1 MLNFKEYGA
10 WLDWSSVSLGGGF
23 LVVSKKEAS
32 SKEDLV
38 GKSNLCRR
46 PFCPSLWL
54 CGRGSAAEIALQSVT
69 TLSNHQCI
77 HNEGFHLKLCEPHFI
92 QNGGGKKGCSAFF
105 LPVLF
110 SLSCCL
116 WKSLS
121 RYNQRIQRGTFFI
134 SVLLF
139 SLVPRMNEKHD
150 YTGSIKEALFAL
162 GVPVMI
168 S

>member
-1 MLNFKEYGA
+1 MLNFKEYSA

-54 CGRGSAAEIALQSVT
+54 CGRGSAVEIALQSVT

-92 QNGGGKKGCSAFF
+92 QNGGGKKVVPLSFCPSYFHCRVVCENHSAGIISAFSVGHFSSAFYFSALCQEWMKNMITRGASRKHF
-105 LPVLF
+105 LL
-110 SLSCCL
+110 
-116 WKSLS
+116 
-121 RYNQRIQRGTFFI
+121 
-134 SVLLF
+134 
-139 SLVPRMNEKHD
+139 
-150 YTGSIKEALFAL
+150 
-162 GVPVMI
+162 
-168 S
+168 